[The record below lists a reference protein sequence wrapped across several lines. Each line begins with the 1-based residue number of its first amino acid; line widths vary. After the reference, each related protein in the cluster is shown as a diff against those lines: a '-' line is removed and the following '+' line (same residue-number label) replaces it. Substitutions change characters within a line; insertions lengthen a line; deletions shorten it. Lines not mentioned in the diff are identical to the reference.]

1 MNKNN
6 KASTHT
12 PSPISSLRKHLLPVL
27 SLSLI
32 SSVAL
37 ANDDPFGNDNL
48 WELDPEELGKVRV
61 TSIATGTETPIDK
74 AAAVVTIITQE
85 DIAAIGATDIDQV
98 LETVPGLHVNHSDQA
113 FASKY
118 IFRGIS
124 STYNAQTLLLING
137 IPVTDL
143 MFGNRGNVWGGM
155 PVHAIDTIEV
165 VRGPGS
171 ALYGAEAF
179 AGVIN
184 IKTKNAHNTTNK
196 MGLTSGTEQTRGA
209 WIETAT
215 TINTV
220 DVALIVEHL
229 ETEGWDNTI
238 DHDAQTNMD
247 ITFGTDASLAPG
259 EVNTGV
265 KRTDVRF
272 EANGKQWTLRTGY
285 QDRSKIETGAGI
297 ASALDPE
304 GTFTSRRFNTDISY
318 HFNNFNDKNF
328 TLEARASYYHA
339 TQEPEDNIILF
350 PSGAFGGAYP
360 NGFIGNPGFK
370 ERQTRL
376 GLTGLYTGFT
386 KHRIHIGTGLFWGDL
401 YEVSESKNFN
411 SDFSPK
417 ADGVV
422 NVDDNSAEVWMSEKK
437 RNSRYLFLQDEWGFT
452 ENWALT
458 AGIRFDEYSDFGR
471 TTNPRLALVWATTD
485 AITTKLL
492 YGRAFR
498 APSLNE
504 LYVVNNPVYI
514 GNDNL
519 DPESIDTVEFSFSH
533 QLTDSL
539 RYNFNIFHYEINDL
553 VLGIDDSTTA
563 DPRAVSQNDG
573 KRKGH
578 GVEFDIS
585 YKPTDSLT
593 LLANYAYQK
602 SEDTNMNTD
611 VGDAPNQ
618 QLYGRVNW
626 KAFSLWNISTQANWV
641 GEQKRIPGDDRDPV
655 DDYVTVDLTIRATG
669 LMNRI
674 DLSFS
679 VKNLF
684 DEEVTDP
691 SPWASPVSIPGD
703 FPMAG
708 RSYIAETALYF

>member
-1 MNKNN
+1 
-6 KASTHT
+6 
-12 PSPISSLRKHLLPVL
+12 
-27 SLSLI
+27 
-32 SSVAL
+32 
-37 ANDDPFGNDNL
+37 
-48 WELDPEELGKVRV
+48 
-61 TSIATGTETPIDK
+61 
-74 AAAVVTIITQE
+74 
-85 DIAAIGATDIDQV
+85 
-98 LETVPGLHVNHSDQA
+98 
-113 FASKY
+113 
-118 IFRGIS
+118 
-124 STYNAQTLLLING
+124 
-137 IPVTDL
+137 
-143 MFGNRGNVWGGM
+143 
-155 PVHAIDTIEV
+155 
-165 VRGPGS
+165 
-171 ALYGAEAF
+171 
-179 AGVIN
+179 
-184 IKTKNAHNTTNK
+184 
-196 MGLTSGTEQTRGA
+196 
-209 WIETAT
+209 
-215 TINTV
+215 
-220 DVALIVEHL
+220 
-229 ETEGWDNTI
+229 
-238 DHDAQTNMD
+238 
-247 ITFGTDASLAPG
+247 
-259 EVNTGV
+259 
-265 KRTDVRF
+265 
-272 EANGKQWTLRTGY
+272 
-285 QDRSKIETGAGI
+285 
-297 ASALDPE
+297 
-304 GTFTSRRFNTDISY
+304 
-318 HFNNFNDKNF
+318 
-328 TLEARASYYHA
+328 
-339 TQEPEDNIILF
+339 
-350 PSGAFGGAYP
+350 
-360 NGFIGNPGFK
+360 
-370 ERQTRL
+370 
-376 GLTGLYTGFT
+376 
-386 KHRIHIGTGLFWGDL
+386 
-401 YEVSESKNFN
+401 
-411 SDFSPK
+411 
-417 ADGVV
+417 
-422 NVDDNSAEVWMSEKK
+422 MSEKK